1 MHSPCL
7 GPDTVEDALRPGWRL
22 LKPGL
27 GEVLLLDLLEGV
39 GGAEGAAV
47 DAAVRRHRGNKVHR
61 RHHDRFGAGAI
72 GQLNGREMV
81 EHLVVH
87 TSTLKHHYGMWI
99 K

>member
-47 DAAVRRHRGNKVHR
+47 DAAVRRHGGDKVHR
-61 RHHDRFGAGAI
+61 GHHNRLGAC
-72 GQLNGREMV
+72 
-81 EHLVVH
+81 
-87 TSTLKHHYGMWI
+87 S
-99 K
+99 